1 MAAAEQQVRG
11 RPGELTLLKKK
22 QNNSRLGYLTL
33 AQSDAIIAYW
43 EFLRDELPYGLD
55 DFTISWKLGDIKDA
69 FNPDSVTYMVADEIG
84 RGKAVKNKTNFTNG
98 PMYHD

>member
-1 MAAAEQQVRG
+1 MAAAEPHVRG
-11 RPGELTLLKKK
+11 RPGKIDKVNRRK
-22 QNNSRLGYLTL
+22 GYVRLGYLSL

-43 EFLRDELPYGLD
+43 EFLRDELPYGID

-84 RGKAVKNKTNFTNG
+84 KRGDHKGTLDKRVIIG
-98 PMYHD
+98 VR